1 MDEQPLPIHNDNPF
15 IVDLV
20 QEDIRT
26 KYGNGTFDAAEV
38 IADLGVRKELGISR
52 YGRALQA
59 HNGRDAFRDAYEE
72 AMDLCVYLRQLVEE
86 TPHDQEAYEDYQLA
100 VHLLLRMKRRR
111 GLTSVIKK
119 IAEAGSLQLD
129 PPGLPEPTKS

>member
-1 MDEQPLPIHNDNPF
+1 MDEQPLPIKNQNKP
-15 IVDLV
+15 IVDLIV
-20 QEDIRT
+20 KDLSHFQDVAAPAIIEDLW
-26 KYGNGTFDAAEV
+26 K
-38 IADLGVRKELGISR
+38 RKALGISR